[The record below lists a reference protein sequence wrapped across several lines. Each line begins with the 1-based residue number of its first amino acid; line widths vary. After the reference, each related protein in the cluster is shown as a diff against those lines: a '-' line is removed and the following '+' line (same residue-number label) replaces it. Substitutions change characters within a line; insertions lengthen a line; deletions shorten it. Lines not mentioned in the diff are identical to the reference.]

1 MRTADTN
8 SDLCYDVCVIGA
20 GISGMSL
27 AYYAGRAGL
36 RVLVLEKTREPGG
49 CLTSVPVSGE
59 TGAQGWLELGAHT
72 GYNSYL
78 NLLEL
83 IEDLGFLNTITS
95 RQGLGFRILI
105 DGRLC
110 SITSRLNIW
119 ELLKSAPR
127 FAYERRENHTV
138 ESFYSRV
145 CGKENLQRVLLPL
158 FNAIASQDT
167 RDFPADALLKS
178 RRKRRG
184 DVRRSFA
191 IRGGF
196 QSVVLALADHPRIE
210 CALESD
216 VDSLC
221 QNDGCY
227 LLRTTQGRVFR
238 ARWVAIAAPVDIAA
252 RMLLHDFPGLARLV
266 GRIEVR
272 PIQSVGIVLMNQ
284 LTAIPRLAGIIMAD
298 GLEGSC
304 FSAVSADAF
313 FVRGKRSFTFHFRGD
328 SYDGEAALQYACRA
342 LGVSQ
347 TEIESV
353 HVREQCMPAIRSGHA
368 GLVRQIDEQIS
379 ATRLLLLGN
388 YLSGLSIE
396 DCVSRARREYERMA
410 TSS

>member
-1 MRTADTN
+1 MRTANSD

-36 RVLVLEKTREPGG
+36 RVLVVEKTREPGG
-49 CLTSVPVSGE
+49 CLASVPISGE
-59 TGAQGWLELGAHT
+59 IGSQGWLELGAHT

-78 NLLEL
+78 SFLEL
-83 IEDLGFLNTITS
+83 IDDLGFLNRITP
-95 RQGLGFRILI
+95 RQGLAFKILI

-110 SITSRLNIW
+110 SIASRVDVW

-127 FAYERRENHTV
+127 FVYERRENHTV

-145 CGKENLQRVLLPL
+145 FGRENLWQVLLPI
-158 FNAIASQDT
+158 FNAVASQDT

-178 RRKRRG
+178 RWKRRR

-196 QSVVLALADHPRIE
+196 QSVVLALADHPGIE
-210 CALESD
+210 CALEGD
-216 VDSLC
+216 VESLC
-221 QNDGCY
+221 QSDGCY
-227 LLRTTQGRVFR
+227 LLRTTRGRVFR
-238 ARWVAIAAPVDIAA
+238 ARWAAIAAPADVAA
-252 RMLLHDFPGLARLV
+252 RLLVHDFPGLARLV

-272 PIQSVGIVLMNQ
+272 PIQSVGIILRNQ
-284 LTAIPRLAGIIMAD
+284 LTAIPRVAGIIMAD
-298 GLEGSC
+298 GLEGRC

-328 SYDGEAALQYACRA
+328 SYDGEAALHYACRV

-353 HVREQCMPAIRSGHA
+353 HVREQCMPAIRSDHA
-368 GLVRQIDEQIS
+368 SLVRQLDDQIS

-388 YLSGLSIE
+388 YFSGLSIE

-410 TSS
+410 AAS